1 MMVFLQDDV
10 PARTAPATAAQN
22 QKEEPA
28 DLLILG
34 AGWTAEFLISY
45 IEQHKKNFSY
55 RTTTTNGGGRFDSI
69 KFKFDPTDRR
79 VGQGEREDSNQF
91 AKLPNARSIL
101 ISFPIKEP
109 GGSEFLLK
117 SYLQSRPSSTSSDSQ
132 PPSVIDVIQ
141 LGSSGI
147 FDGGSTLNSKDSDRR
162 EDGEREA
169 VWIDRHSA
177 YDEKNPR
184 AGSED
189 ELLRLNDSRP
199 CGPGQSGLRTTVM
212 NLSGLWGGTRNM
224 RNYVSKVAP
233 TKEVLGK
240 KTSIHMIHGLDVA
253 RAILAVLDRFAL
265 AAGQRWILTD
275 QRVYDWWDLASA
287 WGESGTDNRDTQ
299 VTVGPQA
306 QWVME
311 LMSENNVKALPRSPV
326 QLGRAL
332 DSRQFWDTFGLSPVR
347 ARMEHYS

>member
-79 VGQGEREDSNQF
+79 
-91 AKLPNARSIL
+91 
-101 ISFPIKEP
+101 
-109 GGSEFLLK
+109 
-117 SYLQSRPSSTSSDSQ
+117 

-224 RNYVSKVAP
+224 RKYVSKVAP
-233 TKEVLGK
+233 TKEILGK

-287 WGESGTDNRDTQ
+287 WENREPIIGILKLLLALRLSGLRNSCRRIISRLCL
-299 VTVGPQA
+299 GPLSNSA
-306 QWVME
+306 E
-311 LMSENNVKALPRSPV
+311 LSIVVSFGTPSVSPLSAPGWNITPNVLLKDYPLP
-326 QLGRAL
+326 
-332 DSRQFWDTFGLSPVR
+332 FCN
-347 ARMEHYS
+347 H